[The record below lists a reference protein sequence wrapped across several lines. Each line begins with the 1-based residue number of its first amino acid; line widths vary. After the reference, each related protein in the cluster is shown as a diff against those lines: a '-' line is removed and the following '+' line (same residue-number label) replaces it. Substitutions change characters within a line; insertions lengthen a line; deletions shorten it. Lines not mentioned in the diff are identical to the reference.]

1 MKQDELTQSVKR
13 KSRGGKRLLSMAL
26 AISIV
31 STMLPTASFPA
42 KADTPIGV
50 SSAEVETVCENHKE
64 HDESCG
70 YVEAVEGAPCSHL
83 NEDGTYSCAPM
94 KDSGEASPNDAEEA
108 YVCNHTDG
116 CGYIEAVEGK
126 PCTHVCEL
134 CKDAA
139 DAGTCV

>member
-64 HDESCG
+64 HDEGCG

-108 YVCNHTDG
+108 YVRDVYKRQVWNCAGASRNT
-116 CGYIEAVEGK
+116 AS
-126 PCTHVCEL
+126 
-134 CKDAA
+134 AA
-139 DAGTCV
+139 TRWSTYSTA